1 MSKPINVAEAK
12 AHLSELL
19 ARAEAGE
26 EIVIARGGRPVA
38 RLMPLPRAE
47 PRRPGTLRK
56 YLTSGELAE
65 LTRAVETPLFETEQL
80 ILEGDGTDAFG
91 IWTGVPVQQRS

>member
-1 MSKPINVAEAK
+1 VSKPINVAEAK

-38 RLMPLPRAE
+38 RLMPLPRVE
-47 PRRPGTLRK
+47 PRRPGTLK
-56 YLTSGELAE
+56 NYLTSDELAE
-65 LTRAVETPLFETEQL
+65 LIRAVEMPLFETDQQ
-80 ILEGDGTDAFG
+80 ILEGEGTDPFG
-91 IWTGVPVQQRS
+91 IWTGVPVQRRS